1 METISKQF
9 FWHICIHNEI
19 DYLKKIYP
27 NLTKKFIRDAQKN
40 LLSEIVLYNAIDVL
54 SFFLQDSLCLEREKR
69 KAFTTAAIY
78 NMFEYAQYIL
88 KHINI
93 KVFPKILVYD
103 ILYDMISD
111 YENAEL
117 FKFVFDIKKLDD
129 KQYNNLIERSIVSNK
144 LEHLK
149 ILLSTENL
157 KLDNIHKKFLY
168 SLHVNNIDVAKY
180 VINND
185 LFKCDIKLNDL
196 TTLQALAVSRI
207 MNIPMGNLKRILKLF

>member
-1 METISKQF
+1 METINKQF
-9 FWHICIHNEI
+9 FWRICIHNEI

-27 NLTKKFIRDAQKN
+27 LLSKKFIHNVRKN
-40 LLSEIVLYNAIDVL
+40 LLSEMVLYNAIDVL
-54 SFFLQDSLCLEREKR
+54 SFFLQDSSCLEREKR
-69 KAFTTAAIY
+69 NAFVTAAIY

-93 KVFPKILVYD
+93 KVFPKTLVYD